1 MPPIPSVY
9 VTRFFQLITARRFAE
24 AERVLLRLRQKISR
38 TEWNTGY
45 FQALRGMLLAQKS
58 NDDRYA
64 FLSNLNWK
72 DQDELKDYR
81 REFLR
86 SSKNKLHAD
95 YDRGYFAAW
104 AGYMRVLSKLEST
117 TDKPKTKRP
126 KKKEAKAQAVVK
138 KRTPKT
144 GAKTPQGTTK
154 VVEKKK
160 EPKKIESGRTEEAAK
175 KIQAET
181 EKRKEIEE
189 AEKTE
194 RTEPRQ
200 SNLFDFSK

>member
-24 AERVLLRLRQKISR
+24 AERVLLRLRQKIST

-64 FLSNLNWK
+64 FLSNMNFK
-72 DQDELKDYR
+72 NQDELHGYR

-86 SSKNKLHAD
+86 HARNKLHGD

-104 AGYMRVLSKLEST
+104 ASYMRVLAKLEFAA
-117 TDKPKTKRP
+117 DKPKSKHP
-126 KKKEAKAQAVVK
+126 NKKEIKAKAKA
-138 KRTPKT
+138 
-144 GAKTPQGTTK
+144 
-154 VVEKKK
+154 EKK
-160 EPKKIESGRTEEAAK
+160 ETEETK
-175 KIQAET
+175 EKTEVKRREET
-181 EKRKEIEE
+181 EKEIKAEIEKRE
-189 AEKTE
+189 IEKPETTE
-194 RTEPRQ
+194 SIEPRQ
-200 SNLFDFSK
+200 RTLFEFSKK